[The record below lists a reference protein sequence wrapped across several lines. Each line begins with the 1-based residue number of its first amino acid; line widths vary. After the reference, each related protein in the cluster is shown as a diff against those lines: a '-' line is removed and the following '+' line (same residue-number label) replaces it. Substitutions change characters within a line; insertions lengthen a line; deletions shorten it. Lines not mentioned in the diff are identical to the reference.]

1 MQDNRTYNVY
11 TVKFQ
16 LKTYNLYTVKFQ
28 LKRLYGLVI
37 M

>member
-16 LKTYNLYTVKFQ
+16 LKTYNVHTVKFQ